1 MSRQPYGGYFGL
13 SDMWSGQ
20 PNAMKPQSGFW
31 NKIDAIGVFFLRFAV
46 IFWIISLIISILS
59 WLMIKDISNKIASHG
74 VQVQVGGQPT
84 N

>member
-13 SDMWSGQ
+13 SDMWNGE

-31 NKIDAIGVFFLRFAV
+31 NKIDAIGIFFMRFGV

-59 WLMIKDISNKIASHG
+59 WLMIRDISNKVIDRGA
-74 VQVQVGGQPT
+74 QVKQTEQV